1 MRKFTIAI
9 ASAAVVLCGCSRTQ
23 SALPIPNGNHQPTQ
37 DRIGAP
43 PANPTQYT
51 ILHSFHG
58 GDDGITPYG
67 DLLQDSAGNLYGT
80 TFLGGPGN
88 CSISG
93 CGTIYKINL
102 SGKKTILYR
111 FHGGDGYGPTG
122 GLIRDA
128 AGNLYGTTGAG
139 GGSQNCFDGCGV
151 VFKID
156 SSGNETVLHTFNG
169 TDGKHPSSTL
179 VQDPAGNFYGTTDDG
194 GSSDDGVV
202 FKLDSIGNENVI
214 HSFSGTDGR
223 RPIAGL
229 ARDSAGNFYGTTFAG
244 GSTSC
249 DGGCGVVFKIDSSG
263 VETTLH
269 QFNGSDG
276 ENPYAGVILDS
287 AGNLYGTTT
296 VGGRQRYGDVYKLD
310 PSGNETLLHTFTAFD
325 GEGPFSNVVLSET
338 GDLYGTTVGGGRFGL
353 GAVYKLD
360 PSGKVT
366 VLHSFFGKRDGISP
380 YSALI
385 RVNGGDLYGTT
396 SAYGP
401 GGDGVVFKLAH

>member
-1 MRKFTIAI
+1 MRKFFIAI
-9 ASAAVVLCGCSRTQ
+9 ASVAAVLCGCSRTQ
-23 SALPIPNGNHQPTQ
+23 STLPIPVWNLQPTQ
-37 DRIGAP
+37 GRVGAP
-43 PANPTQYT
+43 PASPPTQYT
-51 ILHSFHG
+51 ILHSFRG

-67 DLLQDSAGNLYGT
+67 DLLRDSAGNLYGT
-80 TFLGGPGN
+80 TSLGGPGN
-88 CSISG
+88 CSVSG
-93 CGTIYKINL
+93 CGTIYKINV
-102 SGKKTILYR
+102 SGKETILYS
-111 FHGGDGYGPTG
+111 FHGSDGDSPLG

-128 AGNLYGTTGAG
+128 AGNLYGTAG
-139 GGSQNCFDGCGV
+139 GGASSDGI
-151 VFKID
+151 VFKLEPNGHLI
-156 SSGNETVLHTFNG
+156 VLHTFNG
-169 TDGKHPSSTL
+169 SDGRNPWSTL
-179 VQDPAGNFYGTTDDG
+179 VRDVTGNFYGTTFFG

-202 FKLDSIGNENVI
+202 FKLDSIGNETVL
-214 HSFSGTDGR
+214 HSFKGTDGR
-223 RPIAGL
+223 SPIAGL
-229 ARDSAGNFYGTTFAG
+229 ARDSAGNLYGTTFAG

-269 QFNGSDG
+269 QFSGFDG
-276 ENPYAGVILDS
+276 EGPYAGVILDA

-310 PSGNETLLHTFTAFD
+310 PSGSETLLHTFVASD
-325 GEGPFSNVVLSET
+325 GEGPFSDVVLSET
-338 GDLYGTTVGGGRFGL
+338 GDLYGTTIGGGRYGL
-353 GAVYKLD
+353 GAVYRLD

-385 RVNGGDLYGTT
+385 RVKGGDLYGTA